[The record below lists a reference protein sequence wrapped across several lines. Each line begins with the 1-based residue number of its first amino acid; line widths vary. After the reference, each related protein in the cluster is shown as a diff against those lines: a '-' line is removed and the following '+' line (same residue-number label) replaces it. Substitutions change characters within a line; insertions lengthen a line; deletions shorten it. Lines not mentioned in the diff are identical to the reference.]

1 MVLRLPMRSSKGI
14 SPALATVAMRRS
26 CASYT
31 VPLCGS
37 CMRQGGSVMGKCL
50 VQRLLKCDFSAINIS
65 SIYDR
70 RSPMSTLNKLTID
83 LELGQTILVG
93 RNAEPATI
101 TKIEY
106 FEKSGEIKLNTTKG
120 PRSALTFR
128 IPQEH

>member
-1 MVLRLPMRSSKGI
+1 
-14 SPALATVAMRRS
+14 
-26 CASYT
+26 
-31 VPLCGS
+31 
-37 CMRQGGSVMGKCL
+37 
-50 VQRLLKCDFSAINIS
+50 
-65 SIYDR
+65 
-70 RSPMSTLNKLTID
+70 MSTLNKLTID